1 MGSSPN
7 HVSLTV
13 SPVAGVKRPAPS
25 LLPAFEPS
33 SSPQLPRPTK
43 RLAHASPSKSFKERP
58 YPTPVPTSSTLVP
71 SSSPPRTHDTRRP
84 GSHRTFSALSERA
97 PLSTVPS
104 IELSGHGEPTL
115 MGRSSNSSHYQL
127 STHKQIS
134 RIHVRAIYIAADP
147 PDSAKV
153 RVECL
158 GWNGV
163 KVHCQGK
170 PFELAKGDTF
180 TSETEQADIMVDVQD
195 ARVLLKWPKHEKRIS
210 TPTDSDS
217 LWDSEH
223 SSEPATAAVHDRPP
237 HTSPLR
243 QQARLQS
250 PISPSP
256 AVQATH
262 VPLPLSSAYTNSN
275 PPIAVPVKV
284 YEDEPAVDAPEGS
297 QKATQSTQLASQPF
311 GNALQELQTSPLQSF
326 SDNDEENDPIITSF
340 GPYGANLGARMES
353 FTTNASPCRNPLEPL
368 KEESIS
374 PQRRGQLTLS
384 PKRRRRNPDHDVSD
398 SVHHKHDQEGKGPIS
413 NHIINQLA
421 YSRLS
426 STPLSTLM
434 QSLPLHLKAE
444 LDGDRLRSILECI
457 QCVGEVPRE
466 GKDAAG
472 KQLESEYYYIP
483 EGDSD
488 EARRDM
494 VEGLGGRG
502 LRNCRKSHKVCWVLI
517 CSAITYIFIELAADS
532 GKAILLAKTKIA
544 FTVRSTTPR
553 PMHLGE
559 HTLSTLEQ
567 AYGSPFVRA
576 IIIFATLMETE
587 VIILL
592 PKGLPWLYHP

>member
-7 HVSLTV
+7 HVPLPV

-33 SSPQLPRPTK
+33 SSPQLPRPNK

-223 SSEPATAAVHDRPP
+223 SSEPATAAARTRPP
-237 HTSPLR
+237 YTSPLR

-262 VPLPLSSAYTNSN
+262 LPLPLSSAYTNSN

-284 YEDEPAVDAPEGS
+284 YEDEPAVDAQGDS
-297 QKATQSTQLASQPF
+297 QKATQSTQFASQPI
-311 GNALQELQTSPLQSF
+311 GNALQELQTSPLQGF

-340 GPYGANLGARMES
+340 GPYGADLGARMES

-374 PQRRGQLTLS
+374 PQRRGQITLS
-384 PKRRRRNPDHDVSD
+384 PKRRRRNPDRDVSD
-398 SVHHKHDQEGKGPIS
+398 SVHQKHNAGGKAPIS
-413 NHIINQLA
+413 NHVINQLA

-434 QSLPLHLKAE
+434 QSLPIHLKAE

-502 LRNCRKSHKVCWVLI
+502 LRNCRKSHKVCCGLF
-517 CSAITYIFIELAADS
+517 CSATTHTFIQQDADL
-532 GKAILLAKTKIA
+532 GTAILLAKAKIA
-544 FTVRSTTPR
+544 FTVRSAELGSIHTHVNTPSLHQNR
-553 PMHLGE
+553 PMAA
-559 HTLSTLEQ
+559 LSCE
-567 AYGSPFVRA
+567 SKSC
-576 IIIFATLMETE
+576 
-587 VIILL
+587 LL
-592 PKGLPWLYHP
+592 SL

>member
-1 MGSSPN
+1 
-7 HVSLTV
+7 
-13 SPVAGVKRPAPS
+13 
-25 LLPAFEPS
+25 
-33 SSPQLPRPTK
+33 
-43 RLAHASPSKSFKERP
+43 
-58 YPTPVPTSSTLVP
+58 
-71 SSSPPRTHDTRRP
+71 
-84 GSHRTFSALSERA
+84 
-97 PLSTVPS
+97 
-104 IELSGHGEPTL
+104 

-134 RIHVRAIYIAADP
+134 RIHVRAIYIAAEP

-180 TSETEQADIMVDVQD
+180 TSETEHADIMVDVQD

-223 SSEPATAAVHDRPP
+223 SSDPATAAVHNRPP
-237 HTSPLR
+237 YTSPLG

-284 YEDEPAVDAPEGS
+284 YEDEPAVDAPEDS
-297 QKATQSTQLASQPF
+297 QKATQSTQFASQPL
-311 GNALQELQTSPLQSF
+311 GNALQELQTSPLPNF

-353 FTTNASPCRNPLEPL
+353 FTTNASPRRNPLEPL

-374 PQRRGQLTLS
+374 PQRRGQPTLS
-384 PKRRRRNPDHDVSD
+384 PKRRRRNPDRDVSD
-398 SVHHKHDQEGKGPIS
+398 SVHHKREQQGKGPIS

-444 LDGDRLRSILECI
+444 LDVDRLRSILECI

-483 EGDSD
+483 EGDLD
-488 EARRDM
+488 EARREM

-502 LRNCRKSHKVCWVLI
+502 LRNCRKSHKVCCGLVRSAKSYILI
-517 CSAITYIFIELAADS
+517 EQDADL
-532 GKAILLAKTKIA
+532 GTAILLAKAKIVLG
-544 FTVRSTTPR
+544 VRSTKPG
-553 PMHLGE
+553 PMHPGK
-559 HTLSTLEQ
+559 HTLSTLEP
-567 AYGSPFVRA
+567 AYGNPFVR
-576 IIIFATLMETE
+576 
-587 VIILL
+587 VIMMVPILVKPEFVTLL
-592 PKGLPWLYHP
+592 PKGLSWPYHPTPFLCLPFLR